1 MGMMGAVCS
10 GERESSREQP
20 ARAEGLEMEM
30 ELFSQLERINP
41 ALERGYQAEP
51 DLQAEQMKPLLFV
64 PELDCR
70 VSEGERSHSTAK

>member
-30 ELFSQLERINP
+30 ELFSQLERIHP
-41 ALERGYQAEP
+41 ALEATRLSLIYRQS
-51 DLQAEQMKPLLFV
+51 
-64 PELDCR
+64 R
-70 VSEGERSHSTAK
+70 